1 MWKSPCTQVQFM
13 VYCEQQHSRSKTDYI
28 REVIMEQYTMRVQW
42 ADGTWQEGA
51 CRVETIA
58 SGLTAVFADTV
69 APSPLNADWGASIAI
84 DDSDWDSFMSDDRY
98 SEFWC
103 RPAFGKK
110 GSEIPMEGQYL
121 LIKLQN
127 GLWRVYVPVVSED
140 YKCVI
145 RGTETGAVAALWSWF
160 EGKNDCRGL
169 AFVTGDGEDPYA
181 LTEACV
187 KAALAILNNG
197 CRHRTERRYPEV
209 FEYLGWCS
217 WDAMPADNVSEA
229 GVLQKCKE
237 FRDKEIP
244 VRWAILDDMW
254 AQIRHFD
261 ESTYDS
267 RGEMFKVMHSSHM
280 SDIEA
285 SYKRFPEGL
294 AHCLRKMQDEYDM
307 IPAMWHPT
315 TGYWMGLEPGSV
327 ADQKLAGTT
336 MTSIDG
342 KILGDWHEDKSFQYF
357 NVYHKFFR
365 ECGAKFVKV
374 DNQSMYRRFYK
385 GMDTVGKVCRE
396 YHRGLEASVG
406 LNFDGTMINCMG
418 MASEDMWNRSSSAIS
433 RCSDDF
439 QPENRPW
446 FTKHILQCTYNCL
459 IQGQFYWCD
468 YDMWWTDDS
477 QGPKNSLLRA
487 ISGGPI
493 YVSDKLERS
502 RKEILDPL
510 AFHDGKILRC
520 DRPGTPTLDCLTT
533 DPEQSGAPLKIQNL
547 YGKSGFVAAFN
558 ISKEESPVSGSVS
571 PSDVPGLCGETF
583 AAYEHFTGK
592 VTIVGKN
599 DRIPVELSDHDAYA
613 LYVFVPYEDNFAA
626 IGLLDKFISP
636 AGITAQVGKD
646 VTLYELGRYGYVQD
660 GKLIVEK

>member
-1 MWKSPCTQVQFM
+1 M
-13 VYCEQQHSRSKTDYI
+13 I
-28 REVIMEQYTMRVQW
+28 QYTMRVQL
-42 ADGTWQEGA
+42 ADGTWTDGD
-51 CRVETIA
+51 CRVEVLA
-58 SGLTAVFADTV
+58 NGLTAVFADTTAS
-69 APSPLNADWGASIAI
+69 APLHADLGATIAI
-84 DDSDWDSFMSDDRY
+84 ADDDWDSFMADDRY

-110 GSEIPMEGQYL
+110 GAELPMEGQYL
-121 LIKLQN
+121 LVKLQN

-145 RGTETGAVAALWSWF
+145 RGTENGAVAALWSWF
-160 EGKNDCRGL
+160 AGKCDCRGL
-169 AFVTGDGEDPYA
+169 AFVTGDGADPYA

-197 CRHRTERRYPEV
+197 CRHRSERRYPEI

-217 WDAMPADNVSEA
+217 WDAMPADNVSED
-229 GVLQKCKE
+229 GIMQKCQE
-237 FRDKEIP
+237 FRDKDIP

-285 SYKRFPEGL
+285 SYKRFPHGL
-294 AHCLRKMQDEYDM
+294 AHCLRRMQDEYDM
-307 IPAMWHPT
+307 TPAMWHPT
-315 TGYWMGLEPGSV
+315 TGYWMGLEPGSA
-327 ADQKLAGTT
+327 ADKKLAGTT

-342 KILGDWHEDKSFQYF
+342 KILGDWHEDKSFQYY
-357 NVYHKFFR
+357 NIYHKFFR

-477 QGPKNSLLRA
+477 QGPKNALLRA

-493 YVSDKLERS
+493 YVSDQLDRS
-502 RKEILDPL
+502 RKEILAPL

-520 DRPGTPTLDCLTT
+520 DRPGTPTVDCLTT

-558 ISKEESPVSGSVS
+558 ISKEESPVCGTVAAA
-571 PSDVPGLCGETF
+571 DVPGLCGERF

-592 VTIVGKN
+592 VVIVDK
-599 DRIPVELSDHDAYA
+599 DQRIPVELADHDSYA
-613 LYVFVPYEDNFAA
+613 LYVFVPYEDDFAA
-626 IGLLDKFISP
+626 IGLVDKFISP
-636 AGITAQVGKD
+636 AGIVAQVGKD
-646 VTLYELGRYGYVQD
+646 VTLYESGRYGYVQD
-660 GKLIVEK
+660 GKLVIEEK

>member
-1 MWKSPCTQVQFM
+1 M
-13 VYCEQQHSRSKTDYI
+13 I
-28 REVIMEQYTMRVQW
+28 QYTMRVQL
-42 ADGTWQEGA
+42 ADGTWMDGD
-51 CRVETIA
+51 CRVETLA
-58 SGLTAVFADTV
+58 DGLTAVFADTTAT
-69 APSPLNADWGASIAI
+69 APLHADLGATIAI
-84 DDSDWDSFMSDDRY
+84 ADDGWDSFMADDRY

-110 GSEIPMEGQYL
+110 GTEIPMEGQYL
-121 LIKLQN
+121 LVKLQN

-145 RGTETGAVAALWSWF
+145 RGTENGAVAALWSWF
-160 EGKNDCRGL
+160 DGKCDCRGL
-169 AFVTGDGEDPYA
+169 AFVTGDGADPYA

-197 CRHRTERRYPEV
+197 CRHRSERRYPEI

-217 WDAMPADNVSEA
+217 WDAMPADNVSEE
-229 GVLQKCKE
+229 GIMQKCQE
-237 FRDKEIP
+237 FRDKDIP

-285 SYKRFPEGL
+285 SYKRFPHGL
-294 AHCLRKMQDEYDM
+294 AHCLRRMQDEYDM

-315 TGYWMGLEPGSV
+315 TGYWMGLEPGSE
-327 ADQKLAGTT
+327 ADKKLAGTT

-342 KILGDWHEDKSFQYF
+342 KILGDWHEDMSFRYY
-357 NVYHKFFR
+357 NIYHRFFR

-477 QGPKNSLLRA
+477 QGPKNALLRA

-493 YVSDKLERS
+493 YVSDQLDRS

-520 DRPGTPTLDCLTT
+520 DRPGTPTVDCLTT
-533 DPEQSGAPLKIQNL
+533 DPEQSGAPLKIQNR

-558 ISKEESPVSGSVS
+558 ISKEESPVSGTVS
-571 PSDVPGLCGETF
+571 ATDVPGLTGERF
-583 AAYEHFTGK
+583 AVYEHFTGK
-592 VTIVGKN
+592 VVIVDK
-599 DRIPVELSDHDAYA
+599 DERIPVTLADHDSYA

-626 IGLLDKFISP
+626 IGLVDKFISP
-636 AGITAQVGKD
+636 AGIVAQVGKD
-646 VTLYELGRYGYVQD
+646 VTLYEAGRYGYVQD
-660 GKLIVEK
+660 GKLVIEEK

>member
-1 MWKSPCTQVQFM
+1 
-13 VYCEQQHSRSKTDYI
+13 
-28 REVIMEQYTMRVQW
+28 MEQYTMRVQL

-69 APSPLNADWGASIAI
+69 APAPLNADWGASIAI

-357 NVYHKFFR
+357 NVYHRFFR

-533 DPEQSGAPLKIQNL
+533 DPETSGAPLKIQNL
-547 YGKSGFVAAFN
+547 YGKSGFAAAFN

-571 PSDVPGLCGETF
+571 PSDVPGLVGETF

-646 VTLYELGRYGYVQD
+646 VTLYEPGRYGYVQD
-660 GKLIVEK
+660 GKLIVEQ

>member
-1 MWKSPCTQVQFM
+1 M
-13 VYCEQQHSRSKTDYI
+13 
-28 REVIMEQYTMRVQW
+28 MEYTLRCRL
-42 ADGTWQEGA
+42 ADGTWQDGF
-51 CRVETIA
+51 CRMETLA
-58 SGLTAVFADTV
+58 GGLTAVFADTE
-69 APSPLNADWGASIAI
+69 AEAALDPDLGASIAI
-84 DDSDWDSFMSDDRY
+84 DDSEWEQFMADDRY
-98 SEFWC
+98 CEFWC
-103 RPAFGKK
+103 RPAFGTK
-110 GSEIPMEGQYL
+110 GSQIPGEGQYL
-121 LIKLQN
+121 LVKLKN

-145 RGTETGAVAALWSWF
+145 RGTEEGAAAVLFSWYA
-160 EGKNDCRGL
+160 GKCDCRGL
-169 AFVTGDGEDPYA
+169 AFVTGDGEDPYQ
-181 LTEACV
+181 LTEDCV
-187 KAALAILNNG
+187 KAALKLLNNG

-217 WDAMPADNVSEA
+217 WDAMPADNVNEV
-229 GVLQKCKE
+229 GVLQKCRE
-237 FRDKEIP
+237 FRDKQIP

-261 ESTYDS
+261 ESTYEN
-267 RGEMFKVMHSSHM
+267 RGEMFRVMHSSHM
-280 SDIEA
+280 SDFEA
-285 SYKRFPEGL
+285 SYKRFPNGL
-294 AHCLRKMQDEYDM
+294 AHCLKAMREDYDM

-315 TGYWMGLEPGSV
+315 TGYWMGIEKGSP
-327 ADQKLAGTT
+327 ADEKLAGTT
-336 MTSIDG
+336 MEAIDG
-342 KILGDWHEDKSFQYF
+342 RILGDWHEAKSFQYF
-357 NVYHKFFR
+357 NTYHRFFR
-365 ECGAKFVKV
+365 ECGAEFVKV

-510 AFHDGKILRC
+510 AFADGKILRC
-520 DRPGTPTLDCLTT
+520 DRPGMPAADCLTV
-533 DPEQSGAPLKIQNL
+533 DPEQSGAPLKIQNK

-558 ISKEESPVSGSVS
+558 VSKEESPVTGTVS
-571 PSDVPGLCGETF
+571 PADVDGLEGEIF
-583 AAYEHFTGK
+583 AAYEHFTGR
-592 VTIVGKN
+592 VTLLGKDDKIEITLN
-599 DRIPVELSDHDAYA
+599 NHDEYC
-613 LYVFVPYEDNFAA
+613 LYVIVPYEKGFAP

-636 AGITAQVGKD
+636 AGIVNEAGGE
-646 VTLYELGRYGYVQD
+646 VTLYESGRYGYVKN
-660 GKLIVEK
+660 GEFVIENR

>member
-1 MWKSPCTQVQFM
+1 MWKSSCTQVQFM
-13 VYCEQQHSRSKTDYI
+13 VYCEQQHSRSMTDYI
-28 REVIMEQYTMRVQW
+28 REVIMEQYTMRVQL

-51 CRVETIA
+51 CRVEA
-58 SGLTAVFADTV
+58 VAGGLTAVFADTV
-69 APSPLNADWGASIAI
+69 APAPLNADWGASIAI
-84 DDSDWDSFMSDDRY
+84 DDGDWDSFMSDDRY

-181 LTEACV
+181 LTENCV

-267 RGEMFKVMHSSHM
+267 RSEMFKVMHSSHM

-533 DPEQSGAPLKIQNL
+533 DPEQSGAPLKIQNI

-571 PSDVPGLCGETF
+571 PSDVPGLVGETF

-613 LYVFVPYEDNFAA
+613 LYVFIPYEDNFAA

-646 VTLYELGRYGYVQD
+646 VTLYEAGRYGYVQD

>member
-1 MWKSPCTQVQFM
+1 
-13 VYCEQQHSRSKTDYI
+13 
-28 REVIMEQYTMRVQW
+28 MEQYTMRVQL
-42 ADGTWQEGA
+42 ADGTWQDGA
-51 CRVETIA
+51 CRCEA
-58 SGLTAVFADTV
+58 CGDGLTAVFADTV
-69 APSPLNADWGASIAI
+69 APAPLHADLGATIAI
-84 DDSDWDSFMSDDRY
+84 DDGDWDSFMSDDRY

-110 GSEIPMEGQYL
+110 GNEIPMEGQYL
-121 LIKLQN
+121 LVKLQN

-145 RGTETGAVAALWSWF
+145 RGTENGAVAALWSWF
-160 EGKNDCRGL
+160 EGKSDCRGL

-181 LTEACV
+181 LTEDCV

-237 FRDKEIP
+237 FRDKDIP

-285 SYKRFPEGL
+285 SYKRFPDGL

-385 GMDTVGKVCRE
+385 GMDTVGKICRE

-510 AFHDGKILRC
+510 SFHDGKILRC

-533 DPEQSGAPLKIQNL
+533 DPEQSGAPLKIQNI
-547 YGKSGFVAAFN
+547 YGNTGYVAAFN
-558 ISKEESPVSGSVS
+558 ISREESPVSGTVS
-571 PSDVPGLCGETF
+571 PADVPGLIGETF
-583 AAYEHFTGK
+583 AAYEHFSGK

-599 DRIPVELSDHDAYA
+599 DRIPVELGDHDAYV
-613 LYVFVPYEDNFAA
+613 LYVFVPYEDDFAA
-626 IGLLDKFISP
+626 IGLIDKFIST
-636 AGITAQVGKD
+636 AGITAQVGKE
-646 VTLYELGRYGYVQD
+646 VKLYEPGRYGYVQD
-660 GKLIVEK
+660 GKLYIEDK

>member
-1 MWKSPCTQVQFM
+1 
-13 VYCEQQHSRSKTDYI
+13 
-28 REVIMEQYTMRVQW
+28 MEYTLRYQL
-42 ADGTWQEGA
+42 ADGTWKDGA
-51 CRVETIA
+51 CRTEMTGD
-58 SGLTAVFADTV
+58 GLRAVFADTAAE
-69 APSPLNADWGASIAI
+69 APLDENLGAVIAI
-84 DDSDWDSFMSDDRY
+84 DDSDWEQFMADDRY
-98 SEFWC
+98 CEFWC
-103 RPAFGKK
+103 RPAFGTR
-110 GSEIPMEGQYL
+110 GSQIPQEGQYL
-121 LIKLQN
+121 LIKLKN

-140 YKCVI
+140 YKCII
-145 RGTETGAVAALWSWF
+145 RGTEEGAVAALFSWYA
-160 EGKNDCRGL
+160 GKCDCRGL
-169 AFVTGDGEDPYA
+169 AFVTGEGEDPYA

-217 WDAMPADNVSEA
+217 WDALPAANVCEE

-254 AQIRHFD
+254 AQIRQFD
-261 ESTYDS
+261 EVGYEDRSS
-267 RGEMFKVMHSSHM
+267 MFRVMHSSHM
-280 SDIEA
+280 SDFEA
-285 SYKRFPEGL
+285 SYKRFPDGL
-294 AHCLRKMQDEYDM
+294 AHCLKAMREEYDM

-315 TGYWMGLEPGSV
+315 TGYWMGIEKGSE
-327 ADQKLAGTT
+327 ADKKLAGTT
-336 MTSIDG
+336 MESIDG
-342 KILGDWHEDKSFQYF
+342 KILGDWHEAKSFQYF
-357 NVYHKFFR
+357 NTYHRFFR
-365 ECGAKFVKV
+365 ECGAAFVKV

-446 FTKHILQCTYNCL
+446 FTKHILQCTYNCM

-493 YVSDKLERS
+493 YVSDKLDRS

-510 AFHDGKILRC
+510 AFADGKILRC
-520 DRPGTPTLDCLTT
+520 DRPGTPTADCLTV
-533 DPEQSGAPLKIQNL
+533 DPETSGAPLKIQNK

-558 ISKEESPVSGSVS
+558 VSKEEAPVTGTISPA
-571 PSDVPGLCGETF
+571 DVVGLEGNIF
-583 AAYEHFTGK
+583 AAYEHFTGR
-592 VTIVGKN
+592 VTLLGKDDKIDITLDN
-599 DRIPVELSDHDAYA
+599 HDQYC
-613 LYVFVPYEDNFAA
+613 LYVIVPYENGFAP

-636 AGITAQVGKD
+636 AGITNEAGEE
-646 VTLYELGRYGYVQD
+646 VTLYEGGRYGYVKN
-660 GKLIVEK
+660 GEFVVEER

>member
-1 MWKSPCTQVQFM
+1 
-13 VYCEQQHSRSKTDYI
+13 
-28 REVIMEQYTMRVQW
+28 MEYTLRYKL
-42 ADGTWQEGA
+42 ADGTWKDGCCRTQEL
-51 CRVETIA
+51 EN
-58 SGLTAVFADTV
+58 GLFAVYADTV
-69 APSPLNADWGASIAI
+69 AEAVLDPDLGASIAI
-84 DDSDWDSFMSDDRY
+84 DDSDWEQFMSDDRY

-103 RPAFGKK
+103 RPAFGTK
-110 GSEIPMEGQYL
+110 GIEIPGEGQYL
-121 LIKLQN
+121 LIKLKN

-140 YKCVI
+140 YKCII
-145 RGTETGAVAALWSWF
+145 RGSEEGAAAVLFSWYA
-160 EGKNDCRGL
+160 GKCDCRGL
-169 AFVTGDGEDPYA
+169 AFVTGEGKDPYK
-181 LTEACV
+181 LTEDCV

-197 CRHRTERRYPEV
+197 CRHRSERRYPEV

-261 ESTYDS
+261 ESTYEN
-267 RGEMFKVMHSSHM
+267 RGEMFRVMHSSHM
-280 SDIEA
+280 SDFEA
-285 SYKRFPEGL
+285 SYKRFPNGL
-294 AHCLRKMQDEYDM
+294 AHCLKAMRKDYDM

-315 TGYWMGLEPGSV
+315 TGYWMGIEKGSP
-327 ADQKLAGTT
+327 ADEKLAGTT
-336 MTSIDG
+336 MEAIDG
-342 KILGDWHEDKSFQYF
+342 RILGDWHEAKSFQYF
-357 NVYHKFFR
+357 NTYHRFFR
-365 ECGAKFVKV
+365 ECGAEFVKV

-487 ISGGPI
+487 VSGGPI

-510 AFHDGKILRC
+510 AFADGKILRC
-520 DRPGTPTLDCLTT
+520 DRPGMPTLDCLTV
-533 DPEQSGAPLKIQNL
+533 DPEQSGAPLKIQNK
-547 YGKSGFVAAFN
+547 YGRSGFVAAFN
-558 ISKEESPVSGSVS
+558 VSKEESPVTGTVS
-571 PSDVPGLCGETF
+571 PADVGGLEGEIF
-583 AAYEHFTGK
+583 AAYEHFTGR
-592 VTIVGKN
+592 VTLLGKD
-599 DRIPVELSDHDAYA
+599 DRIEITLNNHDEYC
-613 LYVFVPYEDNFAA
+613 LYVIVPYENGFAP

-636 AGITAQVGKD
+636 AGIVNEAGGE
-646 VTLYELGRYGYVQD
+646 VTLYESGRYGYVKN
-660 GKLIVEK
+660 GEFVIENR

>member
-1 MWKSPCTQVQFM
+1 
-13 VYCEQQHSRSKTDYI
+13 
-28 REVIMEQYTMRVQW
+28 MEQYTMRVQL

-69 APSPLNADWGASIAI
+69 APAPLNADWGASIAI

-357 NVYHKFFR
+357 NVYHRFFR

-646 VTLYELGRYGYVQD
+646 VTLYEPGRYGYVQD
-660 GKLIVEK
+660 GKLIVEQ